1 MPSLR
6 NPPPNEVDNVYFCP
20 DCPWSSSDRTSY
32 PRHRNQRHKTMKF
45 ICRCEAGFP
54 RKDNFERHSA
64 VCDGVKRNKEKRG
77 RKPQKVTDRQ
87 FRRAYPAAPEEEL
100 QEMMEVNTQ
109 LTAKNNDLEA
119 EIVDL
124 RAENAVLRREVVSLR
139 GREDELEEDV
149 AMTEPSVGGGE
160 VPAMVEST
168 TSLEAELSTT
178 FSPPAANIEVVNAP
192 RRSLRRP
199 GSEIV
204 QERWNIVERKLLESH
219 DMGLGLEVSE
229 IPGKGRGIIAKRD
242 ICKGMFVC
250 EYAGL
255 HYRMSAAHALEA
267 GYDTDPSVGSYTMY
281 YQHGGS
287 WFMVDATSEENNRF
301 GRLLNHSRVQ
311 PNCKAKV
318 VVLNKKTPRLILVA
332 LKNIVSGEELTHN
345 YGGDQSAAALEANPW
360 LGD

>member
-1 MPSLR
+1 
-6 NPPPNEVDNVYFCP
+6 
-20 DCPWSSSDRTSY
+20 
-32 PRHRNQRHKTMKF
+32 MKF

-54 RKDNFERHSA
+54 RKDSYERHNA

-77 RKPQKVTDRQ
+77 RRPQKVTDRQ
-87 FRRAYPAAPEEEL
+87 FRIAYPAAPEEEL
-100 QEMMEVNTQ
+100 QELMEVNTQ

-124 RAENAVLRREVVSLR
+124 RAENKVLRREVVSLR
-139 GREDELEEDV
+139 GREDELQED
-149 AMTEPSVGGGE
+149 SN
-160 VPAMVEST
+160 
-168 TSLEAELSTT
+168 LELVT
-178 FSPPAANIEVVNAP
+178 FSPPAANIEVVNAQ
-192 RRSLRRP
+192 RRSSRRP

-229 IPGKGRGIIAKRD
+229 IPGKGRGIIARRD

-250 EYAGL
+250 EYAGV
-255 HYRMSAAHALEA
+255 HHRMSAAHALEA

-281 YQHGGS
+281 YQHDGS

-301 GRLLNHSRVQ
+301 GRLFNHSRVQ

-318 VVLNKKTPRLILVA
+318 VMLNKKNPRLILVA
-332 LKNIVSGEELTHN
+332 LKNIYSGEELTHN